1 MGTAILL
8 QCHVVGVDTVGVL
21 LVLRES
27 WGKGQEVK
35 RQRLKRQIEKK
46 KKKLN
51 KLIEKV
57 CLVFSV
63 K

>member
-8 QCHVVGVDTVGVL
+8 HCHVVGVDTVGVL

-35 RQRLKRQIEKK
+35 RQRLKREIEEKK
-46 KKKLN
+46 KKPQQ
-51 KLIEKV
+51 ID
-57 CLVFSV
+57 
-63 K
+63 